1 MNSQLVLYIQIF
13 LGIAFVLYFLLSR
26 GKSRQPTQLNVKAN
40 EDFSKSIIKT
50 QESVSAMALKA
61 RPEATVTPFPANPSE
76 SAEKKSGA
84 PKMTVLEPE
93 NIIQLKDYHP
103 QAKNLS
109 VYFVYN
115 GHEWEAHEVLGVP
128 AGASMPK
135 VTEAY
140 QRLIITSDP
149 SSFEFFESAYQSVLK
164 KWRDRL

>member
-40 EDFSKSIIKT
+40 EDFSKSNVRSQKSHVGAENT
-50 QESVSAMALKA
+50 LENEDKKVEKK
-61 RPEATVTPFPANPSE
+61 PEKKP
-76 SAEKKSGA
+76 EKKSEFT
-84 PKMTVLEPE
+84 KMTVLEPE
-93 NIIQLKDYHP
+93 NIIQLKDYRP

-109 VYFVYN
+109 IYFIYN

-140 QRLIITSDP
+140 QKLIITSDP
-149 SSFEFFESAYQSVLK
+149 STFEFFESAYQAVLK

>member
-13 LGIAFVLYFLLSR
+13 LGIAFVLYFLISR
-26 GKSRQPTQLNVKAN
+26 GKPRQPTQLNVKAK

-50 QESVSAMALKA
+50 QEISKEASVIPFQTDP
-61 RPEATVTPFPANPSE
+61 PEKDVTPAPS
-76 SAEKKSGA
+76 
-84 PKMTVLEPE
+84 KMTVLEPE
-93 NIIQLKDYHP
+93 NVIQLKDYHP
-103 QAKNLS
+103 HAKNLS
-109 VYFVYN
+109 IYFIYN

-140 QRLIITSDP
+140 QRLIIASDP
-149 SSFEFFESAYQSVLK
+149 STFQFFESAYQSILK